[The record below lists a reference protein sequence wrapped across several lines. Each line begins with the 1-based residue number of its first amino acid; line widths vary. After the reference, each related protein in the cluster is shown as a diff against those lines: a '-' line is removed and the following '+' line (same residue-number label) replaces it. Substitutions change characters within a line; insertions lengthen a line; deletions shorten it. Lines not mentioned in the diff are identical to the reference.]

1 MNERLNYCNQKI
13 LHNFCRKF
21 PKKIKKQR
29 KNLTIFI
36 QYMYIDSIMF
46 ITKESDYA
54 VRIIRELSGSGRES
68 VRDICSSESI
78 PVQYSY
84 KILKK
89 LEKGGLVQGYRGI
102 NGGYELAKD
111 PKKIRLYDVITAV
124 DEELL
129 LSECL
134 GHGFHCPMKGKGKRS
149 CGVHGE
155 FARIQGIILS
165 HLMEKPLA
173 DIF

>member
-1 MNERLNYCNQKI
+1 
-13 LHNFCRKF
+13 
-21 PKKIKKQR
+21 
-29 KNLTIFI
+29 
-36 QYMYIDSIMF
+36 MF

-54 VRIIRELSGSGRES
+54 VRIMRELSKSGRES
-68 VRDICSSESI
+68 VKDICGSESI
-78 PVQYSY
+78 PMQYSY

-89 LEKGGLVQGYRGI
+89 LEKSGLVQGYRGP

-111 PKKIRLYDVITAV
+111 LKMISLYDVITAD

-134 GHGFHCPMKGKGKRS
+134 GHGFRCPMKGKGKKS

-155 FARIQGIILS
+155 FARIQGLILS
-165 HLMEKPLA
+165 HLREKPLA
-173 DIF
+173 DII